1 MNITN
6 GDPSTNEELRRA
18 QEIIEKL
25 KEENQQSQRYI

>member
-25 KEENQQSQRYI
+25 KEEN